1 MENKQHHYARL
12 CVILC
17 MMGLP
22 ASIGWAAQ
30 PMSEGTLALQT
41 GLANNI
47 LPNIIIKAEQDAM
60 KPEQERWRVQRALS
74 DRYLREVRISTLLDS
89 VLSPHEEQKKTKVT
103 DPREKKDAS
112 IKPHTQPSDRFV
124 VYEFDSNDNVHG
136 TVTIHVKER

>member
-1 MENKQHHYARL
+1 MENKRHHYASL

-22 ASIGWAAQ
+22 SIGWAAQ

-41 GLANNI
+41 GLANNT

-89 VLSPHEEQKKTKVT
+89 VLSSHEEQKKTKVT
-103 DPREKKDAS
+103 DPREKKEAGV
-112 IKPHTQPSDRFV
+112 KPHSTPSDRYM

-136 TVTIHVKER
+136 TVTIHVKEQ